1 MKLRGRCK
9 DAPTAYLF
17 LAPAIVGLIFMTT
30 LPILG
35 VIGISLTKWTGL
47 TPPSFVG
54 LGNYQKLFT
63 DDLFFGA
70 SVKATLSFAVG
81 ATVAGTVYAFAVAYM
96 LNRNI
101 LFRGFFRSIFF
112 LPFVVPIIGASIVWG
127 WMYES
132 NFGVFN
138 YFLSLVGIDKV
149 QWLGDERTATPAIIA
164 LSVWGLGN
172 VIVIYLAGLQG
183 IPRTYLEAVEIDGGT
198 GWHKFRHVVMPL
210 MSPIVFF
217 NVLMGLVTN
226 LQIFVPA
233 RSLTNGRPN
242 NSTLYMVLLIY
253 REGFERNNFGHA
265 AAVSLIFFIFVG
277 ALTAAIF
284 ATSKKWLFFEGE

>member
-1 MKLRGRCK
+1 MKLRGRYK

-47 TPPSFVG
+47 TPPTFVG
-54 LGNYQKLFT
+54 LGNYQRLFG
-63 DDLFFGA
+63 DDLFFAA
-70 SVKATLSFAVG
+70 SVKATLQFAFG
-81 ATVAGTVYAFAVAYM
+81 ATVTGTIYAFTVAFM

-138 YFLSLVGIDKV
+138 YFLSLVGVDKV
-149 QWLGDERTATPAIIA
+149 QWLGDDRTATPAIIA
-164 LSVWGLGN
+164 LTIWGLGN

-183 IPRTYLEAVEIDGGT
+183 IPRAYLEAVEMDGGT

-233 RSLTNGRPN
+233 RALTNGRPN

-265 AAVSLIFFIFVG
+265 AAVSLIFFAFVG
-277 ALTAAIF
+277 TLTAVIF
-284 ATSKKWLFFEGE
+284 ATSKRWLFFEGE